1 MKGTTWF
8 FHKKYGTSAETEAE
22 KAAAQANMK
31 IDSWTRE
38 RAAVL
43 VTDTACAGL
52 DVPLYSLSKARSL
65 GTNCLAYHATRLGVA
80 FATDVVKEVRQRNTL
95 PSVPKGARDPISSTA
110 RNPPLAGGVLWAMTS
125 FTDLAPPCVFWN
137 MRFLSYTNKH
147 AWEAKL
153 DNVRAMVNNF
163 GVVALS
169 ETHVND
175 KDTAEALFFQH
186 VQGARKYYSSGMA
199 FLVKDALAQN
209 WRLDDTSTLE
219 IISGVV
225 FFFYL

>member
-1 MKGTTWF
+1 MAATLVTLPSVEGDCVLAPPLSGMGGRQLLQLGSKIDEGSWHAHIVKPVASQCAKVTKAPRHKHGSGFVVRMPQLRPEGMKGTKWF

-22 KAAAQANMK
+22 KDAAQANMK

-110 RNPPLAGGVLWAMTS
+110 RNPPLAGGVL
-125 FTDLAPPCVFWN
+125 
-137 MRFLSYTNKH
+137 
-147 AWEAKL
+147 
-153 DNVRAMVNNF
+153 
-163 GVVALS
+163 
-169 ETHVND
+169 
-175 KDTAEALFFQH
+175 
-186 VQGARKYYSSGMA
+186 
-199 FLVKDALAQN
+199 
-209 WRLDDTSTLE
+209 
-219 IISGVV
+219 
-225 FFFYL
+225 